1 VKTHLSIAL
10 LALTLT
16 SACGGSPRGKDATS
30 SSGAAPVAGDS
41 TGSTRIPE
49 AAPQATVS
57 PEIAGFL
64 EDGLREAAAGNLD
77 AARRAYESAAAAD
90 DSAPEPLYNLGVL
103 AERQGNDVEARRYYK
118 QALDARP
125 EFGPAVTGIA
135 QIMLR
140 KGDAAA
146 ALSFA
151 QERLEK
157 APRQHRCP
165 ERRRPPQAGEQ

>member
-1 VKTHLSIAL
+1 
-10 LALTLT
+10 
-16 SACGGSPRGKDATS
+16 
-30 SSGAAPVAGDS
+30 
-41 TGSTRIPE
+41 
-49 AAPQATVS
+49 
-57 PEIAGFL
+57 
-64 EDGLREAAAGNLD
+64 
-77 AARRAYESAAAAD
+77 
-90 DSAPEPLYNLGVL
+90 VL

-157 APRQHRCP
+157 APDSTGVRNAVARLKLANNDVPGAIADATTVLRADEKNVEAMKVLGAGYARQGKHELAIAVLA
-165 ERRRPPQAGEQ
+165 ERRGQ